1 MCIAMDRNYLQKST
15 TVKDKWEWND
25 VIFEGE
31 HSTGISWPKRNY
43 TCSFCKREFS
53 SAQALGGHMNVH
65 RRDRARL
72 KQLPSWFF
80 DCPKPTSMSNPKPL
94 PYPSSKFS
102 PYPDHTHDHS
112 LLSPF
117 LASFSSPSYP
127 EKKSIV
133 ECSRSINSTR
143 KISDTRAVVG
153 VGELKKNFVQDG
165 DQLKVSRTSG
175 IISLDLEMRCE
186 DPKEVL
192 DLELR
197 LGCF

>member
-1 MCIAMDRNYLQKST
+1 
-15 TVKDKWEWND
+15 
-25 VIFEGE
+25 
-31 HSTGISWPKRNY
+31 
-43 TCSFCKREFS
+43 
-53 SAQALGGHMNVH
+53 
-65 RRDRARL
+65 
-72 KQLPSWFF
+72 
-80 DCPKPTSMSNPKPL
+80 
-94 PYPSSKFS
+94 
-102 PYPDHTHDHS
+102 

-133 ECSRSINSTR
+133 ECPQSINSTR
-143 KISDTRAVVG
+143 KISDMRAVVG